1 MERRWAHTVVTVF
14 MLTLLTAGG
23 CSQTVRENSN
33 KSSDAVS
40 MDISWQKY
48 KGAWF
53 TIQYPPNFSVS
64 PSLPAEQSGE
74 YDSVFFVAPD
84 NNISF
89 YVLSPQWRRR
99 AEDIVLQPSL
109 EVAKEIDER
118 LMDGFTEKSRLI
130 QAIDGSYERL
140 IESYTS
146 LDQTVSWTFQ
156 LYYTDSKAKKSYEK
170 QYQQFKASLDQYTD

>member
-89 YVLSPQWRRR
+89 MCSHHSGDVELRTLYC
-99 AEDIVLQPSL
+99 SL
-109 EVAKEIDER
+109 LLR
-118 LMDGFTEKSRLI
+118 
-130 QAIDGSYERL
+130 
-140 IESYTS
+140 S
-146 LDQTVSWTFQ
+146 L
-156 LYYTDSKAKKSYEK
+156 KR
-170 QYQQFKASLDQYTD
+170 